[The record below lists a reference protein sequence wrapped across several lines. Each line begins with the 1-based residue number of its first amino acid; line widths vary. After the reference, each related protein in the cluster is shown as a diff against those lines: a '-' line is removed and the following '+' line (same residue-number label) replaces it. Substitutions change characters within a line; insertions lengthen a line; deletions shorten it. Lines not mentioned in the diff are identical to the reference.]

1 MNNEMTGKMLI
12 AGLMISIGVF
22 PGGVFA
28 AEKKLIDGVA
38 AIVNDEVILVS
49 EVREK
54 SKPIVAKMELNQ
66 GMLRG
71 GEMRGI
77 EKEILDN
84 LINERL
90 MLQQMKELH
99 IEVSEQEVDAAID
112 EVRKQ
117 RGLSESALRAAIEAE
132 GMDFKEY
139 REVVRNHIQ
148 RSKLFAI
155 KVRPRVKI
163 TEEDVKN
170 WYTQNVNAASVSAVR
185 LLAIFIPF
193 RNGSG
198 KEGLDEARKNAAR
211 AFARAIAGE
220 DFMKLAAEFSADKT
234 NTSAGDMG
242 TVRKGTLTPDIERTI
257 FSLKKGQIGEPVETD
272 QGIYIFKVNDIV
284 GDEAR
289 SLADVKEDIYR
300 RLFEEEGERQF
311 KAWMAEIR
319 KESFIDVR
327 LGKGE

>member
-1 MNNEMTGKMLI
+1 MKNLLFRKILP
-12 AGLMISIGVF
+12 AGLMILVCAF
-22 PGGVFA
+22 PDA
-28 AEKKLIDGVA
+28 LLAEGKKLVDGVA
-38 AIVNDEVILVS
+38 AVVNDEVILIS
-49 EVREK
+49 EVK
-54 SKPIVAKMELNQ
+54 DKTKPIAAKMEMSQ
-66 GMLRG
+66 GMLRD
-71 GEMRGI
+71 GEMKNI
-77 EKEILDN
+77 EAGILDN

-99 IEVSEQEVDAAID
+99 IEVTEQEVDAAID

-117 RGLSESALRAAIEAE
+117 RGLSESALRAAIESE

-139 REVVRNHIQ
+139 REAVRNHIQ

-155 KVRPRVKI
+155 KVRPRVKV

-185 LLAIFIPF
+185 LMAIFIPF
-193 RNGSG
+193 QKSSG
-198 KEGLDEARKNAAR
+198 KEGIDEARKNAAR

-220 DFMKLAAEFSADKT
+220 DFMKLAAEFSADKS

-242 TVRKGTLTPDIERTI
+242 TVRKGTLTPDIERAI

-272 QGIYIFKVNDIV
+272 LGIYIFKVNDIV
-284 GDEAR
+284 GDETR

-311 KAWMAEIR
+311 KAWMAEIK
-319 KESFIDVR
+319 KESYIDVR